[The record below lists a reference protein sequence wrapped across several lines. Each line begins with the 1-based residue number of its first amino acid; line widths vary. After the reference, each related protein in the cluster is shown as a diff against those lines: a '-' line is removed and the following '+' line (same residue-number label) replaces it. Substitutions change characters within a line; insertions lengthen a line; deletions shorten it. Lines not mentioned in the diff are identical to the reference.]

1 VWLQLRRKR
10 PIAGKV
16 GILSIS
22 NSTEVKINFIS
33 PLQHRS
39 IADTRTFVLVSLNRR
54 LKRNVLV
61 ATRYLKPGFT

>member
-1 VWLQLRRKR
+1 MWLQLRRER
-10 PIAGKV
+10 PIAGKI
-16 GILSIS
+16 GILSVS

-39 IADTRTFVLVSLNRR
+39 IADTSTLRTGKLKSQA
-54 LKRNVLV
+54 KRNVLF